1 MNTRKIPLQVKSD
14 RVIELFARDIYQ
26 SPLSLLRE
34 NVQNAFDAI
43 LMRKRDGDE
52 FSPKIDVR
60 LCAETVTV
68 SDNGNGMTPDELE
81 RNYWYAGNSG
91 KNTEDARNAGVVG
104 TFGIGAMANFGIA
117 DRLEVETESSATGE
131 RSRSSVDKENLSI
144 NQECI
149 DLLSLDSRGEPGTT
163 VTASLA
169 PDEQLDVDEA
179 RQYLSDFVSLLMVPV
194 YVNGI
199 QESGRSVEEIVPL
212 PPISWRGQSHETA
225 GRLTA
230 DVDLAVAQDGAVWVR
245 LDSITWSGCEMQG
258 SMTLRSDMPGL
269 RTYRNGFGL
278 ATVGATT
285 AYQFG
290 GVVDL
295 MELYPTA
302 GREAL
307 TSTSMQLLQSMLTHV
322 DEIVSRLLSGRPECD
337 SSTAFMNWVVSNSR
351 YDLCDRLQIGT
362 DGDERL
368 ELNIV
373 KADVDREFRTYSGTD
388 RGLIEQLSSDESPLL
403 LIARYDP
410 RRRCQREYIQ
420 LYCAG
425 HVSEIVDEPQVTE
438 TLPDLSYSGS
448 EYGILFRIQS
458 ILDKDYLL
466 SSEVHFGHIS
476 HRIPLIAEEV
486 DGKVVITVERDLSAI
501 EVIVGLYENEYS
513 AFGAMVG
520 DFVRSVVFP
529 RISRYVPTSQTHGTQ
544 AFLQMIRRQ
553 REPFEYERDDIT
565 EFPELAFW
573 DDVRND
579 RISIAEAIK
588 RTMTT
593 SRSDVQVLDLASA
606 ASMGDVLP
614 DVAANQ
620 GALQRDSQGDELALE
635 ALPAIIR
642 SDVSCGAKLL
652 TIPAGEPDLAG
663 YRCFLA
669 LGRKAREDKAE
680 FFLQPHTTS
689 IVWGGQR
696 VLFIFAH
703 RSEDYGLYYDL
714 ESRTLISNEPS
725 GGRYPTCTI
734 FLANQVYIPIPAN
747 IQSCFLPS
755 EGERKRFL
763 VRDDLLSVGSRIR
776 E

>member
-1 MNTRKIPLQVKSD
+1 MNARRIPLQVKSD

-43 LMRKRDGDE
+43 LMRRRDGDG
-52 FSPKIDVR
+52 FSPRIDVR

-68 SDNGNGMTPDELE
+68 SDNGNGMTAGELE
-81 RNYWYAGNSG
+81 KNYWYAGNSG

-117 DRLEVETESSATGE
+117 ERLEVETESSATGE
-131 RSRSSVDKENLSI
+131 RSRSSVDKENLTI

-149 DLLSLDSRGEPGTT
+149 DLVSLDSRGDPGTT
-163 VTASLA
+163 VTASLSA
-169 PDEQLDVDEA
+169 DERLDVEEA
-179 RQYLSDFVSLLMVPV
+179 RQYISDFVSLLDVPV
-194 YVNGI
+194 YVNGT
-199 QESGRSVEEIVPL
+199 QESGRGAEEIVPL
-212 PPISWRGQSHETA
+212 PPVSWRGQSRESA
-225 GRLTA
+225 GRLAA
-230 DVDLAVAQDGAVWVR
+230 DLDLAVAQDGAVWVR
-245 LDSITWSGCEMQG
+245 LDSIVWSGREMKG
-258 SMTLRSDMPGL
+258 SMTLRSDRPGL
-269 RTYRNGFGL
+269 RSYRNGFGL

-290 GVVDL
+290 GVVNL

-307 TSTSMQLLQSMLTHV
+307 TSTSMQLLQSTLTHV
-322 DEIVSRLLSGRPECD
+322 DEIVSRLLSSRPECD
-337 SSTAFMNWVVSNSR
+337 SSTAFMNWVVRNSR
-351 YDLCDRLQIGT
+351 YDLCDRLRIGT
-362 DGDERL
+362 DGDESL
-368 ELNIV
+368 ELGTV
-373 KADVDREFRTYSGTD
+373 KADVDREYRTYSGSD
-388 RGLIEQLSSDESPLL
+388 RGLIEQLSSDEAPLL

-420 LYCAG
+420 RYCAEN
-425 HVSEIVDEPQVTE
+425 VSEIMDEPQVTG
-438 TLPDLSYSGS
+438 TLPDSGYSGS

-458 ILDKDYLL
+458 ILEKDYLL
-466 SSEVHFGHIS
+466 PSEVRFGHIS
-476 HRIPLIAEEV
+476 HRVPVFAEKA
-486 DGKVVITVERDLSAI
+486 GGRVVITVERNLGAI
-501 EVIVGLYENEYS
+501 EVIIGLYESEYS

-520 DFVRSVVFP
+520 DFVRGVVFP
-529 RISRYVPTSQTHGTQ
+529 RISQYVPTSQTHGTQ
-544 AFLQMIRRQ
+544 AFLQMIRRR
-553 REPFEYERDDIT
+553 REAFEYERDDIR
-565 EFPELAFW
+565 EIPELAFW

-588 RTMTT
+588 RTMAA
-593 SRSDVQVLDLASA
+593 SRSDVQVLDSASA

-620 GALQRDSQGDELALE
+620 GAIEKDSQGGELVLE

-642 SDVSCGAKLL
+642 SDVFCGAKLL
-652 TIPAGEPDLAG
+652 TIPAGESELAG

-703 RSEDYGLYYDL
+703 SSEDYGLYYDL
-714 ESRTLISNEPS
+714 ESRTLISSDPS

-734 FLANQVYIPIPAN
+734 FLANQVYIPIPGE
-747 IQSCFLPS
+747 IQSCFLPA

-763 VRDDLLSVGSRIR
+763 VRDDLLSVGSRIS